1 MFRVNWLTSLL
12 ANISIV
18 KAALV
23 KATTVNSRQW
33 LHGLMLLAAVLAL
46 SACSFQLRGD
56 YQVTSQLQNISL
68 EAPMRSEIEKQVQE
82 TFAQRGINVVS
93 QDDDLTHVVVHA
105 DRLDRRILSM
115 LPSGQVAEYEIIYV
129 MPVTIT
135 TQTGLTT
142 NHNIQ
147 ILRDYQDDPNYALA
161 KTRELEMLV
170 SEMRA
175 EAANRLLL
183 LLNQLTLE

>member
-12 ANISIV
+12 
-18 KAALV
+18 
-23 KATTVNSRQW
+23 VNTSVINMLQVSARKWQ
-33 LHGLMLLAAVLAL
+33 HGMLLVAAVLLL

-56 YQVTSQLQNISL
+56 YQVTSQLQNISF
-68 EAPMRSEIEKQVQE
+68 EAPARSEIEKQVKDI
-82 TFAQRGINVVS
+82 FAQRDINLVS
-93 QDDDLTHVVVHA
+93 QEEGITHVVVHD

-129 MPVTIT
+129 LPVTIT
-135 TQTGLTT
+135 TPSGQVSQ
-142 NHNIQ
+142 HNIQ

-170 SEMRA
+170 AEMRA

-183 LLNQLTLE
+183 LLNQLTIE

>member
-1 MFRVNWLTSLL
+1 MMSAWVINTRKW
-12 ANISIV
+12 
-18 KAALV
+18 
-23 KATTVNSRQW
+23 Q
-33 LHGLMLLAAVLAL
+33 HGLLLVAAMLLL

-56 YQVTSQLQNISL
+56 YQVTSQLENLSL
-68 EAPMRSEIEKQVQE
+68 EAPTRSEIEKQVQE
-82 TFAQRGINVVS
+82 TFAQRDINVVA
-93 QDDDLTHVVVHA
+93 QEEGITHVVVHE

-135 TQTGLTT
+135 TQSGQTSS
-142 NHNIQ
+142 HNIQ

-170 SEMRA
+170 GEMRA

-183 LLNQLTLE
+183 LLNQLTID

>member
-1 MFRVNWLTSLL
+1 MMSAWVINTRKW
-12 ANISIV
+12 
-18 KAALV
+18 
-23 KATTVNSRQW
+23 Q
-33 LHGLMLLAAVLAL
+33 HGLLLVAAMLLL

-56 YQVTSQLQNISL
+56 YQVTSQLENLSL
-68 EAPMRSEIEKQVQE
+68 EAPTRSEIEKQVQE
-82 TFAQRGINVVS
+82 TFAQRDINVVA
-93 QDDDLTHVVVHA
+93 QGEGITHVVVHE

-135 TQTGLTT
+135 TQSGQTSS
-142 NHNIQ
+142 HNIQ

-170 SEMRA
+170 GEMRA

-183 LLNQLTLE
+183 LLNQLTID